1 MILILHNEEFMD
13 IQRLISFLGHTSN
26 SDEFMDF
33 LSDHGIRKKP
43 KGDSVIRVRSAD
55 KKISLEFDL
64 TESYLEDNPRQA
76 VGSGWFTFSS
86 VDVYPGAQ
94 ADLPFGL
101 SFDLSKS
108 KLDALLGNSFDD
120 AEDQVHEYR
129 KAGYL
134 IIVFF
139 NKSKS
144 VVDIYRFK
152 QPNKYD
158 IENMNIQS

>member
-1 MILILHNEEFMD
+1 MNV
-13 IQRLISFLGHTSN
+13 QQLISLFGHTSD
-26 SDEFMDF
+26 STVLMDF
-33 LSDHGIRKKP
+33 LSDNGIRKTP
-43 KGDSVIRVRSAD
+43 KGDCVTRVRSAD
-55 KKISLEFDL
+55 KKISLEFDI
-64 TESYLEDNPRQA
+64 TESYLKQNPRQA
-76 VGSGWFTFSS
+76 IGSGWFTFSS

-108 KLDALLGNSFDD
+108 KLDALLGNPFDD
-120 AEDQVHEYR
+120 AEDQVQEYR
-129 KAGYL
+129 KGGYL

-144 VVDIYRFK
+144 GVDIYRFK

-158 IENMNIQS
+158 IKI

>member
-1 MILILHNEEFMD
+1 MN

-33 LSDHGIRKKP
+33 LNDHGIKKTP
-43 KGDSVIRVRSAD
+43 KGDSVTRVRSAD

-64 TESYLEDNPRQA
+64 TESYLEDNPRQV

-86 VDVYPGAQ
+86 VDIYPGAQ

-120 AEDQVHEYR
+120 AEDQAQEYR
-129 KAGYL
+129 KDGYL

-144 VVDIYRFK
+144 GVDIYRFK

-158 IENMNIQS
+158 IKNMNLKS